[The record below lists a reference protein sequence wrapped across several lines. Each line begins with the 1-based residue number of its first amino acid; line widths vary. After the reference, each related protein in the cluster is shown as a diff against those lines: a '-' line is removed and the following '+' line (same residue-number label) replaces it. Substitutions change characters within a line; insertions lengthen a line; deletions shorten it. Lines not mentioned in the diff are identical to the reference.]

1 MCSVYGCD
9 MKSAFHCCRNELE
22 VNADVLKGLNQLS
35 FILKAFMNFLVFVAN
50 LIRIF
55 KCSDNV
61 LALLMWGN
69 M

>member
-1 MCSVYGCD
+1 MSVGRSNGGAV
-9 MKSAFHCCRNELE
+9 K
-22 VNADVLKGLNQLS
+22 NADVLKGLNQLS

-50 LIRIF
+50 LTRIF